1 MGKNFFHS
9 VGPPHTNLIQMIVV
23 QVVENA
29 FREEKN
35 GYVLSLSLSLS
46 LFYEP
51 DLPAVI
57 ILFLQ
62 VDMLTPTS
70 DLLFSCPP
78 MAY

>member
-1 MGKNFFHS
+1 MHSGKRKMG
-9 VGPPHTNLIQMIVV
+9 T
-23 QVVENA
+23 
-29 FREEKN
+29 
-35 GYVLSLSLSLS
+35 LSLSLSLS